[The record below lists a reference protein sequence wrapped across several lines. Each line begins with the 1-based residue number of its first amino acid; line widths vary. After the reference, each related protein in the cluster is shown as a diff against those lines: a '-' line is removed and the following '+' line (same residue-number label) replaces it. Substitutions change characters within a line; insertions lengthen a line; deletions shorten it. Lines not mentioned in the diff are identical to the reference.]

1 MKNQMQMQKG
11 FTLIEL
17 MIVIAIIGILA
28 AVAIPQYQD
37 YTVKSNAAAGL
48 AEITP
53 GKVAFELAINEG
65 KTPSITATETGFI
78 GITSPTSYCTVTID
92 SSATGNITCTGIN
105 GNAANFN
112 GKKIIWTRSTDGTW
126 ACTTDLADKYKP
138 GSCV

>member
-1 MKNQMQMQKG
+1 MQMQMQKG

-28 AVAIPQYQD
+28 AIAIPQYQD
-37 YTVKSNAAAGL
+37 YTVKSNATSAL

-65 KTPSITATETGFI
+65 KTPSLTAADAGFI
-78 GITSPTSYCTVTID
+78 GIGATTTYCNITIGAT
-92 SSATGNITCTGIN
+92 ATGNITCTGKG

-112 GKKIIWTRSTDGTW
+112 TKTIIWTRSADGTW
-126 ACTTDLADKYKP
+126 ACTSTLDAKYKP
-138 GSCV
+138 GSCG